1 MGLQNQ
7 LDSLKREANRLY
19 LAVNLEKTN
28 MVFRMGGHLA
38 TREEWLNGIAVVK
51 VTDAY
56 KYLGMIFT
64 TTLSVSA
71 ALSDVFRKGKKNV
84 MGIQKS
90 TRRLSTIDPCLL
102 WKFFDAQITP
112 ILAYAAEVWGLHNTK
127 QIEKVHTFAIRR
139 FLNVPLHCSNK
150 MIYGETG
157 RYLLFITTYVKCI
170 KVLDTT

>member
-1 MGLQNQ
+1 MSISGKHSVQLIPGTTEISLLLFADDVILLSNTIVGLQNQ

-28 MVFRMGGHLA
+28 MIFRMGGHLA
-38 TREEWLNGIAVVK
+38 TREEWLYGIAVVK

-102 WKFFDAQITP
+102 WKILRRSNHSYLGVCSRSLGIT
-112 ILAYAAEVWGLHNTK
+112 
-127 QIEKVHTFAIRR
+127 
-139 FLNVPLHCSNK
+139 
-150 MIYGETG
+150 
-157 RYLLFITTYVKCI
+157 
-170 KVLDTT
+170 